1 MTANELILGLY
12 DICAFHLHIKAY
24 ATFESRDYKVK
35 KKTQKKK
42 ETLADGCFFPMMTK
56 HLFL

>member
-35 KKTQKKK
+35 KKTQKKRNVSRWM
-42 ETLADGCFFPMMTK
+42 FFSNDD
-56 HLFL
+56 